1 MDSINKN
8 QPEDNFKNLAGQ
20 EAIDRIKET
29 VKDSSIC
36 FFCTNIN
43 KGRAF
48 STRPMSIQKVDDE
61 GNLLFLSAQDSHKN
75 AELQQDPTVQVL
87 LQGSQ
92 YADFLTIYGKA
103 TISTDKTLISELWE
117 PILKAWFTEGENDP
131 RISVIKIAPSEGY
144 YWDNK
149 HGKIVAMVKTAV
161 GAILGKTYDD
171 SIEGNIKL

>member
-36 FFCTNIN
+36 FFCTNIT
-43 KGRAF
+43 KGQSF

-61 GNLLFLSAQDSHKN
+61 GNLLFLSATDSHKN
-75 AELQQDPTVQVL
+75 AELQQDPNVQVL

-92 YADFLTIYGKA
+92 YADFLTIYGKG
-103 TISTDKTLISELWE
+103 TISTDKNLISELWE

-131 RISVIKIAPSEGY
+131 RISVIKVVPAEGY

-149 HGKIVAMVKTAV
+149 HGKIVSMVKTAV
-161 GAILGKTYDD
+161 GAMLGKTYDD